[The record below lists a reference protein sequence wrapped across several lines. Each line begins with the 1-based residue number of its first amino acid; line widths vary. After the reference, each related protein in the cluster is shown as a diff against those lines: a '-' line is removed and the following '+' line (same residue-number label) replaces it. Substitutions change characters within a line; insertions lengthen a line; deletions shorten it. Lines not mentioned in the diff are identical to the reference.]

1 MSRATQPKT
10 GDGKMKKAE
19 QRKVELFEALEVINL
34 IHSAKTQEEAMKR
47 LKALL
52 GNNPKMNAGCWRAY
66 KNLPKIAAGN

>member
-1 MSRATQPKT
+1 
-10 GDGKMKKAE
+10 MKE
-19 QRKVELFEALEVINL
+19 LEVINL

-66 KNLPKIAAGN
+66 KNLPKKTGDKAS